1 MYCFFFFSRM
11 LVSAT
16 AADPWSSTSRAAGPW
31 WASPR
36 PGSAAPSRSSRASTT
51 RSARPRSGS
60 LRWSARPS
68 RKFLVE
74 ANAHHVD
81 QLSTGPGSEA
91 PSPKVTWTS
100 TSSEVHFWNEVLDSN
115 RLPAKKF
122 PCRQKTPSKEKF
134 DQAKI
139 RPSLTVDQFKVSAK
153 TQKNRLDSNNCDNC
167 C

>member
-1 MYCFFFFSRM
+1 M

-16 AADPWSSTSRAAGPW
+16 VVDPWSSTSRAGGPW

-74 ANAHHVD
+74 ASAHHVD

-100 TSSEVHFWNEVLDSN
+100 TSSDEHFETRSWIRTACPPKSS
-115 RLPAKKF
+115 PAVKRPRTRRNSIKRKF
-122 PCRQKTPSKEKF
+122 GQARQSTN
-134 DQAKI
+134 
-139 RPSLTVDQFKVSAK
+139 LKVSAK